1 MCKMSEDNVVD
12 LEKYRKKSVKFGF
25 CGFNKHL
32 EQEIKDKK
40 EQVKHY
46 LNTLPLDRKME
57 MAFRGLCE
65 LYDSI
70 FLQFLDRMD
79 EDYVRHNYFIEM
91 RSLELIKEGFEKNK
105 NDIRYLERSFDL
117 VYVVFETYEEAI
129 KDYKERYENHPDEDI
144 MRPTICEVYALFFET
159 TDVLKTQ
166 RK

>member
-1 MCKMSEDNVVD
+1 MSEDNVVD

-70 FLQFLDRMD
+70 F
-79 EDYVRHNYFIEM
+79 YSN
-91 RSLELIKEGFEKNK
+91 S
-105 NDIRYLERSFDL
+105 YL
-117 VYVVFETYEEAI
+117 
-129 KDYKERYENHPDEDI
+129 
-144 MRPTICEVYALFFET
+144 LFFLYNLT
-159 TDVLKTQ
+159 LIH
-166 RK
+166 